1 MAVSFPEPVVTD
13 RRRAR
18 ASQLVLLEPR
28 DDVPTE
34 PRAVEAGQI
43 RVLIADGQPV
53 VRAGLRAM
61 LDSAADMLVVADA
74 SQGDEAVSTAR
85 AVRPDVALL
94 DADISGL
101 DVLETTRRI
110 LDDQERT
117 GARVMV
123 LANDDSDDLLFAA
136 LRAGAS
142 GFLLK
147 NTEPVDLIEAVR
159 VVAGGAALLSPGATE
174 RLIAEFAAQPQP
186 YLPSDEQLEELTP
199 RELEVMTLVATGLS
213 NDEIAERFVIS
224 RATVKTHVSRALGKL
239 AVRDR
244 AQLVA
249 VAYQAGLVHPGHS
262 RALRSIPATFTAAA
276 VA

>member
-28 DDVPTE
+28 EDVPTE

-61 LDSAADMLVVADA
+61 LDSEADMLVVADA

-101 DVLETTRRI
+101 DVLETT
-110 LDDQERT
+110 
-117 GARVMV
+117 
-123 LANDDSDDLLFAA
+123 
-136 LRAGAS
+136 
-142 GFLLK
+142 
-147 NTEPVDLIEAVR
+147 
-159 VVAGGAALLSPGATE
+159 
-174 RLIAEFAAQPQP
+174 
-186 YLPSDEQLEELTP
+186 
-199 RELEVMTLVATGLS
+199 
-213 NDEIAERFVIS
+213 
-224 RATVKTHVSRALGKL
+224 
-239 AVRDR
+239 
-244 AQLVA
+244 
-249 VAYQAGLVHPGHS
+249 
-262 RALRSIPATFTAAA
+262 
-276 VA
+276 